1 MEDKRAFIALCIV
14 FGVTVV
20 AFVVTT
26 LVLF

>member
-1 MEDKRAFIALCIV
+1 MEDKRAFIGLCII